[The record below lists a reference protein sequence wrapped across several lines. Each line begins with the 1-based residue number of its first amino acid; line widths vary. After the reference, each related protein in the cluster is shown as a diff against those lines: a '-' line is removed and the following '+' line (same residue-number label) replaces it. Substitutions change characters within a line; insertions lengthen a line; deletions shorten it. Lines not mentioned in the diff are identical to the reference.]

1 MRIRKKTTPQTAAHP
16 LEIPAPRHARRS
28 PAAMCALAI
37 AASVTACGV
46 GSSAHGQLAQDKQI
60 LATCDASA
68 PPASDI
74 QLDGSGSSASKAI
87 TEERMAAV
95 EEIVRT
101 TAICSGRL
109 RVLVFS
115 SSSAAAT
122 TLFDETLALHGA
134 TDNAKLK
141 RVPQLIEGIM
151 TQIRAS
157 YGPAV
162 SGLPG
167 GGSDITGQYR
177 LAQEWA
183 EQVGGDYR
191 LHLYLLTDGFETVG
205 GLNLYKKVLTKQEA
219 SELVDQMAVPML
231 TGASVTVAGL
241 GRVAGSPPPS
251 RVAEGLVGF
260 YDALCKK
267 SGAATCLSVTDYAAA
282 GR

>member
-1 MRIRKKTTPQTAAHP
+1 M
-16 LEIPAPRHARRS
+16 PRRARRS
-28 PAAMCALAI
+28 LVVAFALAI

-46 GSSAHGQLAQDKQI
+46 GSSAHGQLAQDKQT
-60 LATCDASA
+60 LASCDASA
-68 PPASDI
+68 PPAADI
-74 QLDGSGSSASKAI
+74 QIDGSGSSASQTI

-101 TAICSGRL
+101 TAICAGRL

-122 TLFDETLALHGA
+122 TLFDEPLVLHGA
-134 TDNAKLK
+134 TDNARLK
-141 RVPQLIEGIM
+141 RVSPLVEGVM

-157 YGPAV
+157 YEPAV
-162 SGLPG
+162 SNLPG

-177 LAQEWA
+177 LAREWA
-183 EQVGGDYR
+183 EQVGDHR

-205 GLNLYKKVLTKQEA
+205 GLNLYKKALTKQET
-219 SELVDQMAVPML
+219 SELASRLVVPRL

-251 RVAEGLVGF
+251 KVAEGLVTF
-260 YDALCKK
+260 YDALCQK
-267 SGAATCLSVTDYAAA
+267 SGAAMCLSVTDYAAA